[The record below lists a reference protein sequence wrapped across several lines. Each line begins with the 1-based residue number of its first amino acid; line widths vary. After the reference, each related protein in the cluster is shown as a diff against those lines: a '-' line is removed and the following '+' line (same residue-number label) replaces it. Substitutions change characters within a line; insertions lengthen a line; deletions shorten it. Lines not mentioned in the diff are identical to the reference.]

1 MADSISEADS
11 SCEAVIAAADF
22 PVFVV
27 TTRAGGET
35 SGCLVGFTA
44 QVSIDPLRF
53 LVGLSKRNHTH
64 GVAARADR
72 VNVHLLGSDHLA
84 LAELFGTETGDDI
97 DKFTR
102 CAWHPDP
109 TGLPVLDEAAGWFGG
124 TILER
129 HDFGD
134 HTAVLLA
141 PDTGAA
147 PPADIRTLRFHMVEH
162 LEPGHDA

>member
-1 MADSISEADS
+1 MTDSISAAGS

-27 TTRAGGET
+27 TTRAGDEN

-53 LVGLSKRNHTH
+53 LVGLSQRNHTH
-64 GVAARADR
+64 AVAARADR
-72 VNVHLLGSDHLA
+72 LNVHLLGRDRVELA
-84 LAELFGTETGDDI
+84 ALFGSETGDEI

-102 CAWHPDP
+102 CAWHPDRH
-109 TGLPVLDEAAGWFGG
+109 GLPVLDEAAGWFGG
-124 TILER
+124 AILER

-134 HTAVLLA
+134 HTVLLLA

-147 PPADIRTLRFHMVEH
+147 PPADISTLRFLMVDH